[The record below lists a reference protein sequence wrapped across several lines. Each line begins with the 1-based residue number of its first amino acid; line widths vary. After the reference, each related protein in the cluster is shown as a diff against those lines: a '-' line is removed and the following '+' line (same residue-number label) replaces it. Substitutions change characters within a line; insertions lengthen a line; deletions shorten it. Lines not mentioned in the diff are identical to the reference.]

1 MNLESV
7 RLWIAGL
14 TGVALVGEAV
24 ALYVGMSGGGVGAS
38 AWLST
43 NQLFLLGDVIFGIV
57 MIAASLRPGDQ
68 RLTVTL
74 YVAALYVLLTH
85 LLRTFQYLSG
95 RPDPFAFNPALFW
108 VNNLKAVG
116 ALLVIVL
123 RR

>member
-24 ALYVGMSGGGVGAS
+24 TLYVGMSRGGVGAS
-38 AWLST
+38 AWLSV
-43 NQLFLLGDVIFGIV
+43 NWIFLLGDVIFGIV
-57 MIAASLRPGDQ
+57 MLVASLRPEDQ
-68 RLTVTL
+68 RFSVTL
-74 YVAALYVLLTH
+74 YVAAFYVLLTH
-85 LLRTFQYLSG
+85 VLRAFQYLSG
-95 RPDPFAFNPALFW
+95 RPEPFAFNPALFW
-108 VNNLKAVG
+108 VNNLKALG